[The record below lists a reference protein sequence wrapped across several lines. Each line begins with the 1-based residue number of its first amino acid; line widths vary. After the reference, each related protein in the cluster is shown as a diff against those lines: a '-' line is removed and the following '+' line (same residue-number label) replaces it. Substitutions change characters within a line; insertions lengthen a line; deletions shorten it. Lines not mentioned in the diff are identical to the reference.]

1 MSFESQTPVVDNQ
14 QNLSKTR
21 VATLGLGVAVSAAT
35 KRSIGLWRLL
45 TPVMN
50 RPHPQRLRTTPR
62 PVETIAITQG
72 EAVRRITLL
81 GQIEASETATVR
93 RRMA

>member
-1 MSFESQTPVVDNQ
+1 
-14 QNLSKTR
+14 
-21 VATLGLGVAVSAAT
+21 
-35 KRSIGLWRLL
+35 
-45 TPVMN
+45 MN
-50 RPHPQRLRTTPR
+50 RPHPQRPAIPPR

-93 RRMA
+93 TQTDGLVHSVLVQSGDRVTWNNYCNLG